1 MRICIVG
8 GGTAGWIAAYFISK
22 SQPGIHEISLIES
35 SSVGIIGAGEGSTG
49 SMVSLLNGDFF
60 DYKVDINKFINEADA
75 TAKLGIKHV
84 NWAKEKGEYFA
95 PLDAT
100 DTGWTSND
108 LIFKYVFSHGGKD
121 KMHLASSLGVEY
133 DNKNLDV
140 YPAFHFDGHKVGK
153 FFKSICVEDGLKV
166 IDSFIDKI
174 NLSENGDIKDLILDD
189 GSIQEADFFIDCT
202 GFSRVLM
209 NAVGS
214 DWIEAEGLSM
224 DTAMPFI
231 LEYSKDEVFVP
242 QTTAT
247 ALSSGWMWDIPLST
261 RRGCGYVF
269 NSNFISEKEAQEE
282 VEEFLNK
289 PITPI
294 KFIKFKSGYSDHFWK
309 NNVLS
314 LGLASSFV
322 EPLEA
327 TSIHNTIVQIDI
339 FVNECL
345 LKNISEV
352 NLDSKKDMYNK
363 RITFLNKLTIDF
375 ISLHYQGG
383 REDSPFWKHIKDKGI
398 VTSGA
403 QDLINQSKEK
413 ISGYTSFEGM
423 YGSFSIPLANW
434 IMAGIGIISPEQV
447 YKNLINSGTLEYAKD
462 KYKKFCSSF

>member
-1 MRICIVG
+1 
-8 GGTAGWIAAYFISK
+8 
-22 SQPGIHEISLIES
+22 
-35 SSVGIIGAGEGSTG
+35 
-49 SMVSLLNGDFF
+49 
-60 DYKVDINKFINEADA
+60 
-75 TAKLGIKHV
+75 
-84 NWAKEKGEYFA
+84 
-95 PLDAT
+95 
-100 DTGWTSND
+100 
-108 LIFKYVFSHGGKD
+108 
-121 KMHLASSLGVEY
+121 
-133 DNKNLDV
+133 
-140 YPAFHFDGHKVGK
+140 
-153 FFKSICVEDGLKV
+153 
-166 IDSFIDKI
+166 
-174 NLSENGDIKDLILDD
+174 
-189 GSIQEADFFIDCT
+189 
-202 GFSRVLM
+202 
-209 NAVGS
+209 
-214 DWIEAEGLSM
+214 
-224 DTAMPFI
+224 
-231 LEYSKDEVFVP
+231 
-242 QTTAT
+242 
-247 ALSSGWMWDIPLST
+247 
-261 RRGCGYVF
+261 VF

-282 VEEFLNK
+282 VEKFLNR

-294 KFIKFKSGYSDHFWK
+294 KFIKFKSGYGDHFWK

-345 LKNISEV
+345 LNNMSDVNI
-352 NLDSKKDMYNK
+352 DSKKDMYNK

-383 REDSPFWKHIKDKGI
+383 REDSPFWKHIKDKRI

-434 IMAGIGIISPEQV
+434 IMAGIDIISPEQV